1 MARVRLVHWNAE
13 EADER
18 ATRLS
23 ELGHAVDAE
32 PPAGPAF
39 LKELEKSPPDLV
51 LIDLSRIPSQGRD
64 LAVALRTRKGTRGIP
79 IAFVGGAHEKVSA
92 IREILPDAAYLEWD
106 RIDVDLEAAIEDSPD
121 DPVNPGSV
129 FAAYGKKPLAE
140 KLGLSEDTAVA
151 LIDAPDG
158 FRERLDEKTPRG
170 VRFQAE
176 AGPPSTLALWFVRSV
191 STLEEAVPR
200 IRDQARHGPVWIV
213 WPKKASPIDS
223 DLSQT
228 VVRETGL
235 AAGLVDY
242 KICRI
247 DDTWS
252 GLLFTLREGT

>member
-1 MARVRLVHWNAE
+1 MARVRLVHWNAG
-13 EADER
+13 EAEER
-18 ATRLS
+18 AARLS
-23 ELGHAVDAE
+23 RLGHAVDAE
-32 PPAGPAF
+32 PPAGPTF

-79 IAFVGGAHEKVSA
+79 IAFIGGAPEKVAA
-92 IREILPDAAYLEWD
+92 IREILPDAAYLGWG
-106 RIDVDLEAAIEDSPD
+106 RIDADLEAAIEEGPD

-129 FAAYGKKPLAE
+129 FAAYGQKPLAE
-140 KLGLSEDTAVA
+140 KLGLSEDTVVA

-158 FRERLDEKTPRG
+158 FPERLGGKAPPG
-170 VRFQAE
+170 VSFRAE

-191 STLEEAVPR
+191 SALEEAVPG

-213 WPKKASPIDS
+213 WPKKASEIES

-228 VVRETGL
+228 VVRKTGL

-252 GLLFTLREGT
+252 GLLFTLRE